1 MVTIYGRDSTGVSRD
16 VAGVLGSTANRWKG
30 KFFFDNSA
38 ANNGSLTVDVT
49 FSFTDYPTGST
60 FPGGYAAYRIISR
73 THGATSGPW
82 TNAYTASGANT
93 SQVFFA
99 GVVVPAGTSLD
110 WTLATTDST
119 GSPLPVT
126 LDKFTGKKDGQNV
139 FLNWTTASEI
149 NNSHFDVERSTNGMS
164 WSTIAS
170 IQGHGTSMTENQYSY
185 SDNLS
190 DMSATQAIYYRLKQ
204 VDFNGAYQYS
214 WIVAIN
220 NSGSIA
226 GLPVIFPTLAIG
238 LNQIN
243 LNLSPGTTAVLE
255 TNGGTILERLDPSSR
270 SLNISGLRSGMYYV
284 VWYSVDGASGS
295 TAFVR

>member
-1 MVTIYGRDSTGVSRD
+1 
-16 VAGVLGSTANRWKG
+16 
-30 KFFFDNSA
+30 
-38 ANNGSLTVDVT
+38 
-49 FSFTDYPTGST
+49 
-60 FPGGYAAYRIISR
+60 
-73 THGATSGPW
+73 
-82 TNAYTASGANT
+82 
-93 SQVFFA
+93 
-99 GVVVPAGTSLD
+99 
-110 WTLATTDST
+110 
-119 GSPLPVT
+119 
-126 LDKFTGKKDGQNV
+126 
-139 FLNWTTASEI
+139 
-149 NNSHFDVERSTNGMS
+149 
-164 WSTIAS
+164 
-170 IQGHGTSMTENQYSY
+170 MTENEYSY
-185 SDNLS
+185 TDNLF

-226 GLPVIFPTLAIG
+226 DLPVIFPTLAIG